1 MGEIQDLKE
10 NAQPSVA
17 GIFWNTY
24 LTLAYKALTDNLLP
38 DKC

>member
-1 MGEIQDLKE
+1 MGQMQYLKE

-24 LTLAYKALTDNLLP
+24 LTLAYE
-38 DKC
+38 